1 MLRAI
6 TGTQA
11 HQLRQQ
17 FSRQPLQRRS
27 LSLLTKATALP
38 QRSLNRPRLTP
49 PIQAVPKAC
58 TITQFFNKHGHET
71 TTSVQA
77 EIDTLYQIH
86 DDITHRD
93 GLGAETAASRFQELE
108 TTSDAINHLTQK
120 HAILDLQERI
130 SGLFEAQELSDRHIN
145 AESASSRDVGYQ
157 HLEIIIDQLAE
168 KRDKKIQS
176 FMS

>member
-17 FSRQPLQRRS
+17 FSRQTLQRRS

-49 PIQAVPKAC
+49 PMQAARNTC
-58 TITQFFNKHGHET
+58 TVTQFFKAHGHET

-77 EIDTLYQIH
+77 EIDALYQVH
-86 DDITHRD
+86 DNIAHRKHVCQ
-93 GLGAETAASRFQELE
+93 QE
-108 TTSDAINHLTQK
+108 S
-120 HAILDLQERI
+120 
-130 SGLFEAQELSDRHIN
+130 
-145 AESASSRDVGYQ
+145 
-157 HLEIIIDQLAE
+157 
-168 KRDKKIQS
+168 
-176 FMS
+176 